1 MKKTLFVS
9 SLCFLLAGGGFK
21 PAAAPVN
28 AEAPSGVK
36 QLVSDSTPTSPTV
49 QSQVE
54 LLNAGSEPK
63 QELRFKP
70 QVNAK
75 QTVTLTMNMDMATS
89 VEGRSMPKFQIPTS
103 TMKMEAVVTQ
113 IDPNGDIHFQFD
125 YTDADVV
132 ANSTAQPEIV
142 NAMRST
148 LKKIVG
154 LKGSFVSDNRGQI
167 KSGSFVL
174 PEGLDP
180 LTKQL
185 FQQVS
190 NSLTQLSAP
199 VPAEAIGK
207 GAKWRV
213 ASSLNV
219 AGINLSQTAIYEL
232 ANLQDNVANLN
243 INLEQQA
250 TSQALSLPSLPAGS
264 TVTLKSLKSQ
274 GQGQMKMRLDAAM
287 PIQANISLNS
297 NGEIG
302 MKGGSNNQETTVG
315 TQLSMQMSLESQ
327 LSK

>member
-21 PAAAPVN
+21 PATAPVS
-28 AEAPSGVK
+28 AQVPSANN

-49 QSQVE
+49 QTKVE
-54 LLNAGSEPK
+54 LLNAGTEPK

-75 QTVTLTMNMDMATS
+75 QTVTLTMNMDMTS
-89 VEGRSMPKFQIPTS
+89 SIEGRPMPKFQIPAS

-113 IDPNGDIHFQFD
+113 VDPNGDIHFQFN

-132 ANSTAQPEIV
+132 ADSTAQPEIV

-148 LKKIVG
+148 LKKMVG
-154 LKGSFVSDNRGQI
+154 LKGTFVSDNRGQV
-167 KSGSFVL
+167 KSGNFVI

-180 LTKQL
+180 MTKQL
-185 FQQVS
+185 LQQVS

-213 ASSLNV
+213 TSSLNL
-219 AGINLSQTAIYEL
+219 AGINLSQSSIYEL
-232 ANLQDNVANLN
+232 ASFQDNVANLN
-243 INLEQQA
+243 ITLEQQA
-250 TSQALSLPSLPAGS
+250 TSQGLNLPNLPPDA
-264 TVTLKSLKSQ
+264 TMTLKSLKSQ
-274 GQGQMKMRLDAAM
+274 GQGQMKIRLDAAM
-287 PIQANISLNS
+287 PMQANISVNS
-297 NGEIG
+297 NGE
-302 MKGGSNNQETTVG
+302 MSLKGANNGKETTVS
-315 TQLSMQMSLESQ
+315 TQLSMQMTLESQ
-327 LSK
+327 LPK

>member
-21 PAAAPVN
+21 PAAAPVS

-54 LLNAGSEPK
+54 LLNAGTEPK

-70 QVNAK
+70 KVNAK
-75 QTVTLTMNMDMATS
+75 QTVTLTMNMDVATS
-89 VEGRSMPKFQIPTS
+89 VEGRSMPKFQIPAS

-113 IDPNGDIHFQFD
+113 VDSNGDIHFQFA

-132 ANSTAQPEIV
+132 ADSTAPPEVV
-142 NAMRST
+142 NAVRST

-154 LKGSFVSDNRGQI
+154 LKGSFVSDNRGQV

-180 LTKQL
+180 MTKQL

-199 VPAEAIGK
+199 VPAEAIGR

-219 AGINLSQTAIYEL
+219 AGINLSQSAIYEL
-232 ANLQDNVANLN
+232 ASLQDNVANLN

-264 TVTLKSLKSQ
+264 TMTLKSLKSQ

-297 NGEIG
+297 NGEMG
-302 MKGGSNNQETTVG
+302 VKRASNGQETTIG

-327 LSK
+327 LPQ

>member
-21 PAAAPVN
+21 PATAPVS
-28 AEAPSGVK
+28 AEVPSANN

-49 QSQVE
+49 QTKVE
-54 LLNAGSEPK
+54 LLNAGTEPK

-75 QTVTLTMNMDMATS
+75 QTVTLTMNMDMTS
-89 VEGRSMPKFQIPTS
+89 SIEGRPMPKFQIPAS

-113 IDPNGDIHFQFD
+113 VDPNGDIHFQFN

-132 ANSTAQPEIV
+132 ADSTAQPEIV

-148 LKKIVG
+148 LKKMVG
-154 LKGSFVSDNRGQI
+154 LKGTFVSDNRGQV
-167 KSGSFVL
+167 KSGNFVI

-180 LTKQL
+180 MTKQL
-185 FQQVS
+185 LQQVS

-213 ASSLNV
+213 TSSLNL
-219 AGINLSQTAIYEL
+219 AGINLSQSSIYEL
-232 ANLQDNVANLN
+232 ASFQDNVANLN
-243 INLEQQA
+243 ITLEQQA
-250 TSQALSLPSLPAGS
+250 TSQGLNLPNLPPDA
-264 TVTLKSLKSQ
+264 TMTLKSLKSQ
-274 GQGQMKMRLDAAM
+274 GQGQMKIRLDAAM
-287 PIQANISLNS
+287 PMQANISVNS
-297 NGEIG
+297 NGE
-302 MKGGSNNQETTVG
+302 MSLKGANNGKETTVS
-315 TQLSMQMSLESQ
+315 TQLSMQMTLESQ
-327 LSK
+327 LPK